1 MTQPTLFSEGPRPRR
16 RAAAG
21 PRFTPRELARLL
33 RLPEPT
39 AEQDAIISAPVEPLL
54 VVAGAGSGKTETMA
68 SRVVWL
74 VANGYAHP
82 GEIHGQ
88 TFTRKAAG
96 ELSHRVRTRLGQLG
110 RRLGRDEALAGEP
123 TISTYHA
130 YAARVVTEHGLRAG
144 YEPSARLL
152 TEAARWQIVDSLVR
166 TYTGEMT
173 GLNRAPGTVTDDVLA
188 LSGELAE
195 HLVGPDDLAAWTGRF
210 FADVQEYPGRVY
222 KDVSDV
228 LRRQQSRL
236 TLLPLVRLYEQRKHD
251 LEAMDFGDQMAR
263 AARVA
268 RDHPEV
274 GAIERGRFRIVL
286 LDEYQDT
293 SHAQVTMLNN
303 LFGGGHPVTAVG
315 DPCQSIYGW
324 RGASAGTLE
333 RFPEEFRDSAA
344 HPAWVRTL
352 TRSWRNRP
360 EILRV
365 ANTISAPL
373 RAQVHRLEAA
383 DRTAEAV
390 GGRTV
395 TCALLPTH
403 AEEAAWI
410 ADSMLTA
417 WRLVAGLPRA
427 PAGEIPLERRPTSAV
442 LVRVRSQIPV
452 IEEALRSRGLPV
464 EVVGL
469 GGLLDT
475 PEVRD
480 VVCTLRVLA
489 DPTDGASLLR
499 LLTGARWRIGPRDLV
514 ALHRRSRTIAAARVA
529 ASGRTAAD
537 PEQVNTDRL
546 DDATLVEAMA
556 DLGAPRNYSAEG
568 HRRLQEYGRE
578 LAALRRR
585 LDQPLPDLLADIE
598 RTIGLDVEVAV
609 RGWAAGD
616 AGLARAHLD
625 ALGEAATRYIGE
637 NESGTVA
644 GFLAFLA
651 AAEEEER
658 GLEPGQID
666 VVEGAVQILTAHAA
680 KGLEWDV
687 VSVAGLC
694 RGVWPGLARASDHY
708 LGGIGVLPFPL
719 RGDVSGLPV
728 LDLSDA
734 DDQKDV
740 AAAVTA
746 FGRAWREHDEREERR
761 LAYVAVTRPRRL
773 LLCSGYWWGDGVK
786 RPRGPSV
793 FLDEIRET
801 CAAGAGVVDVWTP
814 EPAPGDTNPSDQLVP
829 TAEWP
834 ADPLGLRRPAMAAAA
849 DLIRRMIENPD
860 ASVAEAFADLAAADP
875 EVAARAGLAADLA
888 GLAGPGE
895 HPGTTDWS
903 TPAAVRPTEA
913 PSASP
918 VLPAVLTPE
927 TSGPAALVPDGTEP
941 TAAGPTGVSLPRQA
955 GPDTA
960 PGETAPARPEP
971 QAGLTVT
978 GPAVTGPAVTGPAVT
993 GPGGPAATVS
1003 GTGAAEPA
1011 AGAAEPAADG
1021 AEPVADRADQADR
1034 VDGADGSDRAGLVAA
1049 VEAADRAA
1057 EAGDPDIARW
1067 RREAK
1072 LLLAERAER
1081 ARRDGPI
1088 EVAVPSHLSVSQLV
1102 VLRKDPQALAR
1113 SLRRPLPHRPAPQAR
1128 RGTAFHAWL
1137 EQRFGA
1143 VRLIDI
1149 DDLPGAADDGAADD
1163 EELAALQEAFLTGE
1177 WAERTPIE
1185 VEVPFATTVAGV
1197 VVRGRMDAVF
1207 ADPDGRFDVID
1218 WKTGRRPSGAEAE
1231 AAAVQLSAYRIA
1243 WASLAGVPVRK
1254 VRAGFHYV
1262 REQVT
1267 VRPADLMEAAE
1278 LAALIEDIPAEA
1290 V

>member
-1 MTQPTLFSEGPRPRR
+1 MTRPASKTI
-16 RAAAG
+16 RADAG
-21 PRFTPRELARLL
+21 PRYTPVELARLL
-33 RLPEPT
+33 RLPPPT
-39 AEQDAIISAPVEPLL
+39 DEQAAIIAHPVKPLL

-82 GEIHGQ
+82 GEILGL

-96 ELSHRVRTRLGQLG
+96 ELAHRVRTRLGQLT
-110 RRLGRDEALAGEP
+110 RRLGRDEALAGEA
-123 TISTYHA
+123 TISTYHS
-130 YAARVVTEHGLRAG
+130 YAARVVTEHGLRG
-144 YEPSARLL
+144 GFEPSARLL

-166 TYTGEMT
+166 AYTGEMT

-188 LSGELAE
+188 LSAELAE
-195 HLVGPDDLAAWTGRF
+195 HLKSPDDLAAWTGRF
-210 FADVQEYPGRVY
+210 FADVQSFPGRMY
-222 KDVSDV
+222 SDVSEM
-228 LRRQQSRL
+228 LRRQQHRL
-236 TLLPLVRLYEQRKHD
+236 TLLPLVRLYDQRKLD

-263 AARVA
+263 AALVA

-274 GAIERGRFRIVL
+274 GRIERGRFRVVL

-333 RFPEEFRDSAA
+333 RFPGEFPDADG
-344 HPAWVRTL
+344 HPAWVQSL

-360 EILRV
+360 EILKV
-365 ANTISAPL
+365 ANVISAPL
-373 RAQVHRLEAA
+373 RAQVGTLRPAE
-383 DRTAEAV
+383 RVAEAV

-395 TCALLPTH
+395 SCALLPTY

-417 WRLVAGLPRA
+417 WRLVAGMPKALPE
-427 PAGEIPLERRPTSAV
+427 EIPLERRPTSSV

-514 ALHRRSRTIAAARVA
+514 ALHRRARAIAADRHQ
-529 ASGRTAAD
+529 ASSTAD
-537 PEQVNTDRL
+537 PEAVMADRL

-556 DLGAPRNYSAEG
+556 DLGTPHQYSVEG
-568 HRRLQEYGRE
+568 FVRLAAFSRE
-578 LAALRRR
+578 LHALRQR

-616 AGLARAHLD
+616 AGLARGHLD
-625 ALGEAATRYIGE
+625 ALGEAATRYVSE
-637 NESGTVA
+637 NETSTLA

-658 GLEPGQID
+658 GLEPGQVD

-694 RGVWPGLARASDHY
+694 RGVWPGLVRGSDHY

-719 RGDVSGLPV
+719 RGDASGLPE
-728 LDLSDA
+728 LDLEEA
-734 DDQKDV
+734 LEQKDV
-740 AAAVTA
+740 NAALSE
-746 FGRAWREHDEREERR
+746 FSRSWREHDEREERR

-793 FLDEIRET
+793 FLEEVRAT
-801 CAAGAGVVDVWTP
+801 CAEGAGVVTAWAP
-814 EPAPGDTNPSDQLVP
+814 EPAPGETNPSEEVVA

-849 DLIRRMIENPD
+849 DLIRRMITDPD
-860 ASVAEAFADLAAADP
+860 ASAAEAFADLAAADP
-875 EVAARAGLAADLA
+875 EVAAHAGLAADLA
-888 GLAGPGE
+888 GLATPGTSPQRSNPFPVRPEPPASSASSAAPAAPPASASLESVERLPEADAEAAGPGAGVGSE
-895 HPGTTDWS
+895 PGTT
-903 TPAAVRPTEA
+903 APTLDRD
-913 PSASP
+913 
-918 VLPAVLTPE
+918 VLLA
-927 TSGPAALVPDGTEP
+927 
-941 TAAGPTGVSLPRQA
+941 
-955 GPDTA
+955 
-960 PGETAPARPEP
+960 
-971 QAGLTVT
+971 
-978 GPAVTGPAVTGPAVT
+978 
-993 GPGGPAATVS
+993 AAT
-1003 GTGAAEPA
+1003 A
-1011 AGAAEPAADG
+1011 
-1021 AEPVADRADQADR
+1021 ADR
-1034 VDGADGSDRAGLVAA
+1034 VTAA
-1049 VEAADRAA
+1049 V
-1057 EAGDPDIARW
+1057 DPDIARW
-1067 RREAK
+1067 RNEAR
-1072 LLLAERAER
+1072 LLLAEREER
-1081 ARRDGPI
+1081 TRRDGPI
-1088 EVAVPSHLSVSQLV
+1088 EVALPPHLSVSQLV
-1102 VLRKDPQALAR
+1102 VLRRDPQSLAR
-1113 SLRRPLPHRPAPQAR
+1113 SLRRPLPQRPAPQAR
-1128 RGTAFHAWL
+1128 RGTAFHVWL
-1137 EQRFGA
+1137 EQRFGTA
-1143 VRLIDI
+1143 RLIDI
-1149 DDLPGAADDGAADD
+1149 DELPGAADDHAAGD

-1177 WAERTPIE
+1177 WADRTPID

-1197 VVRGRMDAVF
+1197 VIRGRMDAVF
-1207 ADPDGRFDVID
+1207 ADPGDRFDVID
-1218 WKTGRRPSGAEAE
+1218 WKTGRRPTGAAAE

-1243 WASLAGVPVRK
+1243 WATLAGVPVTR

-1262 REQVT
+1262 RDQVT
-1267 VRPADLMEAAE
+1267 VRPADLMDATS
-1278 LAALIEDIPAEA
+1278 LATLITEIPEESL
-1290 V
+1290 

>member
-1 MTQPTLFSEGPRPRR
+1 MTRKH
-16 RAAAG
+16 ADAG
-21 PRFTPRELARLL
+21 PRYTPAELARLL
-33 RLPEPT
+33 RLPPPT
-39 AEQDAIISAPVEPLL
+39 DEQAAIIAHPVKPLL

-82 GEIHGQ
+82 GEILGL

-96 ELSHRVRTRLGQLG
+96 ELAQRVRTRLGQLA
-110 RRLGRDEALAGEP
+110 RRLGGRDDALAGEA
-123 TISTYHA
+123 TIATYHS
-130 YAARVVTEHGLRAG
+130 YAARVVTEHGLRG
-144 YEPSARLL
+144 GFEPSARLL

-166 TYTGEMT
+166 AYTGEMT

-188 LSGELAE
+188 LSAELAE
-195 HLVGPDDLAAWTGRF
+195 HLLTPDDLAAWTGRF
-210 FADVQEYPGRVY
+210 FAEVQSFPGRMY
-222 KDVSDV
+222 SDVSEM
-228 LRRQQSRL
+228 LRRQQHRL
-236 TLLPLVRLYEQRKHD
+236 TLLPLVRLYQQRKLD

-263 AARVA
+263 AALVA
-268 RDHPEV
+268 RDHPQV
-274 GAIERGRFRIVL
+274 GQIERGRYRVVL

-333 RFPEEFRDSAA
+333 RFPDEFPDAEG
-344 HPAWVRTL
+344 HPAWVHSL

-360 EILRV
+360 EILKV
-365 ANTISAPL
+365 ANAVSAPL
-373 RAQVHRLEAA
+373 RARVGVLKPAA
-383 DRTAEAV
+383 RVAEAV

-395 TCALLPTH
+395 SCALLRTY

-417 WRLVAGLPRA
+417 WRLAAGMPKALA
-427 PAGEIPLERRPTSAV
+427 EEIPLERRPTSAV

-452 IEEALRSRGLPV
+452 IEEALRARGLPV

-514 ALHRRSRTIAAARVA
+514 ALHRRARAIAAARA
-529 ASGRTAAD
+529 AHAGAGGTPDEVTA
-537 PEQVNTDRL
+537 DRL

-556 DLGAPRNYSAEG
+556 DLGSPHQYSVQGFA
-568 HRRLQEYGRE
+568 RLAAYSRE
-578 LAALRRR
+578 LAALRQR

-625 ALGEAATRYIGE
+625 ALGEAATRYGNE
-637 NESGTVA
+637 NETGTLA

-651 AAEEEER
+651 AAESEER
-658 GLEPGQID
+658 GLEPGQVD

-687 VSVAGLC
+687 VSVAGLS
-694 RGVWPGLARASDHY
+694 RGVWPGLARGSDHY
-708 LGGIGVLPFPL
+708 LGGLGVLPFPL
-719 RGDVSGLPV
+719 RGDASGLPR
-728 LDLSDA
+728 LDLDEA
-734 DDQKDV
+734 LEQKDV
-740 AAAVTA
+740 AAALA
-746 FGRAWREHDEREERR
+746 DFGRAWREHDEREERR

-793 FLDEIRET
+793 FLDEVRAV
-801 CAAGAGVVDVWTP
+801 CAAGAGVVAVWAP
-814 EPAPGDTNPSDQLVP
+814 EPAPGETNPSEEAVA

-834 ADPLGLRRPAMAAAA
+834 ADPLGLRRPAMAVAA
-849 DLIRRMIENPD
+849 DLIRRMIADPD
-860 ASVAEAFADLAAADP
+860 ASAAEAFADLAAADP
-875 EVAARAGLAADLA
+875 VVAARAGLAADLA
-888 GLAGPGE
+888 GLAGPGAA
-895 HPGTTDWS
+895 PI
-903 TPAAVRPTEA
+903 PAEQPFPVRPEPPDRAHA
-913 PSASP
+913 PA
-918 VLPAVLTPE
+918 
-927 TSGPAALVPDGTEP
+927 
-941 TAAGPTGVSLPRQA
+941 
-955 GPDTA
+955 
-960 PGETAPARPEP
+960 ETAPAP
-971 QAGLTVT
+971 
-978 GPAVTGPAVTGPAVT
+978 
-993 GPGGPAATVS
+993 
-1003 GTGAAEPA
+1003 
-1011 AGAAEPAADG
+1011 
-1021 AEPVADRADQADR
+1021 DRAALLAAASAADR
-1034 VDGADGSDRAGLVAA
+1034 VT
-1049 VEAADRAA
+1049 A
-1057 EAGDPDIARW
+1057 EVDPDVARW
-1067 RREAK
+1067 RREAR

-1081 ARRDGPI
+1081 TRRDGPI
-1088 EVAVPSHLSVSQLV
+1088 EVALPPHLSVSQLV
-1102 VLRKDPQALAR
+1102 VLRRDPQALAR
-1113 SLRRPLPHRPAPQAR
+1113 SLRRPLPQRPAPHAR
-1128 RGTAFHAWL
+1128 RGTAFHLWL

-1143 VRLIDI
+1143 ARLLDI
-1149 DDLPGAADDGAADD
+1149 DELPGAADDHAAGD

-1177 WAERTPIE
+1177 WADRSPVD
-1185 VEVPFATTVAGV
+1185 VEVPFATTIGGV

-1207 ADPDGRFDVID
+1207 ADPGGRFDVID
-1218 WKTGRRPSGAEAE
+1218 WKTGRRPTGAEAE
-1231 AAAVQLSAYRIA
+1231 AAAVQLSAYRLA
-1243 WASLAGVPVRK
+1243 WATLAGVPVNR

-1267 VRPADLMEAAE
+1267 VRPTDLMDAAA
-1278 LAALIEDIPAEA
+1278 LAALITEIPEEER
-1290 V
+1290 